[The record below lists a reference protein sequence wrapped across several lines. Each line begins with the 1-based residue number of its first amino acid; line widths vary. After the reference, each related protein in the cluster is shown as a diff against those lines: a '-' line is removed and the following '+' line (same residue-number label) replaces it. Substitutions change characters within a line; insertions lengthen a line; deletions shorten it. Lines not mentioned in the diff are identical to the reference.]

1 MTRPGSRPQAAR
13 HELTRN
19 RLAGLWYFPT
29 VAPTRLDLYAEGLE
43 LLAHLANPNVEGL
56 FIRRLVGL
64 IAIERTS
71 PNSAFVRPKN
81 DGGSPASIR
90 ALFNARTSS
99 RSVSFSASNR
109 TAQFIDRFAADHRHQ
124 IKGRVMPAELGLE
137 ETYRGGQNFVNGHRC
152 APLAATSVL
161 STRTAFSS
169 PYLPPSAQG
178 KELQR
183 GDVEPVSVMGDK
195 RAGPARYP
203 APPRS

>member
-1 MTRPGSRPQAAR
+1 M
-13 HELTRN
+13 
-19 RLAGLWYFPT
+19 
-29 VAPTRLDLYAEGLE
+29 RLDLYAEGLE

-64 IAIERTS
+64 VAVIERGRLFIDAEHTD
-71 PNSAFVRPKN
+71 SAFVRPKN
-81 DGGSPASIR
+81 GGGSPASIR